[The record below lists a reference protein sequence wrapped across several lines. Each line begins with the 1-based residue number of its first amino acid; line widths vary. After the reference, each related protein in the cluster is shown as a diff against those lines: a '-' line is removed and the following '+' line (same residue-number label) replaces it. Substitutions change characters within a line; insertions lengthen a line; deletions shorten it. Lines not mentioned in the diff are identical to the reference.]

1 MLRRITEH
9 VDPGLPREV
18 VLQPR
23 LEEQPR
29 TGTGLPSLRIGRHP
43 NNDIVLT
50 SAGIPLLLSRQHAVI
65 TYDGEQFTVVD
76 LDTTNGTYVR
86 CVRAAQLI
94 PGPYTFPA
102 AAASR
107 PRLACTA
114 TPPGRA
120 NIVELR
126 ARTREPRAARVWAA
140 PGAHF

>member
-86 CVRAAQLI
+86 GSSVLS
-94 PGPYTFPA
+94 GP
-102 AAASR
+102 
-107 PRLACTA
+107 
-114 TPPGRA
+114 
-120 NIVELR
+120 
-126 ARTREPRAARVWAA
+126 
-140 PGAHF
+140 